1 METFSALLAL
11 CAGNSP
17 VPVNSPHKG
26 QWRGTL
32 MFSLIY
38 AWINDWVN
46 NREAGDLRRHRG
58 HYDVI
63 VMPHKNRPANAC
75 IRTVLNRQLT
85 RWSPSRYIAVRFSLL
100 IIVRRGGGVSDIFRG
115 STRRGRDKNGRHY
128 PDFFKLYDFLVSDI
142 FRGSTRRGRDKN
154 GRHYPDFFKLYDF
167 LVSILRYFNVWFSS
181 KFIPRGPVNNTTP

>member
-1 METFSALLAL
+1 MATILQTKVFKFIFLNKNCCISFWNMFPRVQLTTHKYSWWRHQMETFSALLAL

-26 QWRGTL
+26 QWRGAL

-63 VMPHKNRPANAC
+63 VMGSDDSL
-75 IRTVLNRQLT
+75 VLNRQQAIIWNNDGLGHLT
-85 RWSPSRYIAVRFSLL
+85 HIWVTWLQWVKTMLVFVRLDYCE
-100 IIVRRGGGVSDIFRG
+100 ICH
-115 STRRGRDKNGRHY
+115 TE
-128 PDFFKLYDFLVSDI
+128 
-142 FRGSTRRGRDKN
+142 
-154 GRHYPDFFKLYDF
+154 
-167 LVSILRYFNVWFSS
+167 
-181 KFIPRGPVNNTTP
+181 